1 MVKNLKGVINLK
13 RGAIFDMDGTL
24 FDTEKLYRLAWIETA
39 DTFGV
44 ERKPE
49 IAAEMSGRSVEKIL
63 VTIPQFFPEV
73 DANEYFKRV
82 VTRVRKEIEEKLEIK
97 QGVVEILNF
106 FKENKIPMAIASSS
120 ETEDIKNNIKRTG
133 ISQFFDEIV
142 GGDQVQNGKPAP
154 DIFIL
159 AAKKIN
165 LQPEDCYVFEDSA
178 NGIRAAHAANCVPIM
193 VVDQAPPL
201 PDIRKICAGIFSS
214 MENALDAIKNGKI

>member
-1 MVKNLKGVINLK
+1 MKS
-13 RGAIFDMDGTL
+13 GAIFDMDGTL
-24 FDTEKLYRLAWIETA
+24 FDTEKLYQRAWIETA

-49 IAAEMSGRSVEKIL
+49 MASVMSGGSVEKIL
-63 VTIPQFFPEV
+63 VTIPQFFPEI
-73 DANEYFKRV
+73 DANEYFLRV
-82 VTRVRKEIEEKLEIK
+82 VKRVRKEIEEKLEIK

-120 ETEDIKNNIKRTG
+120 ATEDILKNIKRTG
-133 ISQFFDEIV
+133 ISQFFNEIV
-142 GGDQVQNGKPAP
+142 GGDQIQNGKPSP

-178 NGIRAAHAANCVPIM
+178 NGIRGAFAAKCAPIM
-193 VVDQAPPL
+193 VIDQTPPL
-201 PDIRKICAGIFSS
+201 PDIREICAGIFNS
-214 MENALDAIKNGKI
+214 MDDALDAIKRNEI

>member
-1 MVKNLKGVINLK
+1 MK

-24 FDTEKLYRLAWIETA
+24 FDTEKLYRQAWIETA

-49 IAAEMSGRSVEKIL
+49 IAAEMSGGSVEKIL
-63 VTIPQFFPEV
+63 VTIPQFFPEI
-73 DANEYFKRV
+73 DANEYFLRV
-82 VTRVRKEIEEKLEIK
+82 VKRVRKEIEEKLEIK

-120 ETEDIKNNIKRTG
+120 ATEDILKNIQRTG
-133 ISQFFDEIV
+133 ISQFFNEIV
-142 GGDQVQNGKPAP
+142 GGDQIQNGKPAP

-193 VVDQAPPL
+193 VIDQTPPL
-201 PDIRKICAGIFSS
+201 PDIREICAGIFNS
-214 MENALDAIKNGKI
+214 MDDALAAIKRNEI